1 MRRSILAVLTG
12 VAALLGLI
20 AGPGTVVARAATVK
34 PAAVSLSCRQQTAG
48 VHQLTMKV
56 GSKTRSYVV
65 YAPAKWS
72 AARKTAVLY
81 ILHGQYGQALGT
93 IEGTKTRY
101 QADKDGFLLVAPQ
114 GEGGANSNWDYTSGT
129 GVDGSDANFLLQ
141 LPALIATNWC
151 IDPARQYIAGYS
163 AGSAVT
169 HVMACYGGFPFA
181 GYAGAAAQNWNS
193 GCTNPKPFDFL
204 YFHGTADPYVPFQG
218 NAQINSVAAAAYG
231 MAALDHCTGGP
242 SATRLGTD
250 VIQYDFTSCAGGVRL
265 RYDIL
270 QGGGHVWPGA
280 DQNAEL
286 GPNTTTISADQVI
299 SEFWNLKS

>member
-218 NAQINSVAAAAYG
+218 NAQINSVAAPPTAWPRSTTARAVRRPRGSAPTSSSTTSLPAPAACG
-231 MAALDHCTGGP
+231 C
-242 SATRLGTD
+242 AT
-250 VIQYDFTSCAGGVRL
+250 TSCRAAATSG
-265 RYDIL
+265 
-270 QGGGHVWPGA
+270 PGPTRTPSW
-280 DQNAEL
+280 
-286 GPNTTTISADQVI
+286 GPTPPPSRPIR
-299 SEFWNLKS
+299 